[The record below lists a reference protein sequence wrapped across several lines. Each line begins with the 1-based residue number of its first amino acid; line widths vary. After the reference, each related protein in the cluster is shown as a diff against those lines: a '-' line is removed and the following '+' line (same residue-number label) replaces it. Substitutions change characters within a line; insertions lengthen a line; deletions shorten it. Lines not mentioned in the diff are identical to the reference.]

1 MPSGAPRRPTTEEA
15 CMMAFLSQYASMI
28 AFFVNI
34 AYYFVIGFSAL
45 WAAIT
50 FSRYVK
56 YMTSEEIEVA
66 ASDSAEDVSVDE
78 FVE

>member
-1 MPSGAPRRPTTEEA
+1 
-15 CMMAFLSQYASMI
+15 MATWLATYGSMI
-28 AFFVNI
+28 GFFVQV
-34 AYYFVIGFSAL
+34 AFYVVVAGSAL

-56 YMTSEEIEVA
+56 YMTSEDIAPV
-66 ASDSAEDVSVDE
+66 DSAAKKSVEE

>member
-1 MPSGAPRRPTTEEA
+1 MSKEDFVATWLANYG
-15 CMMAFLSQYASMI
+15 SMI
-28 AFFVNI
+28 GFFVQVLF
-34 AYYFVIGFSAL
+34 YVIVAASAL

-56 YMTSEEIEVA
+56 YMTSEDLAPV
-66 ASDSAEDVSVDE
+66 DSAEKKSVEE